1 MKSNRFWILLLGSI
15 GAVCVA
21 AALFLQLPGAPG
33 VRIEIYQQG
42 ELLHALP
49 LDTPTQLTVDAP
61 NGGSNTIT
69 VENGAVCVSHASC
82 PDQVCVGQGW
92 VNSGAV
98 PIVCLPNQLVIQ
110 IKGGEQ
116 TVDTAVG

>member
-1 MKSNRFWILLLGSI
+1 MKSNRFWILLFALI
-15 GAVCVA
+15 GAVCLA
-21 AALFLQLPGAPG
+21 AAVLLQLPGKRG
-33 VRIEIYQQG
+33 VSIEIYQQG
-42 ELLHALP
+42 ALLHTLP
-49 LDTPTQLTVDAP
+49 LDTPTQLTIAAP

-82 PDQVCVGQGW
+82 PDQVCVNQGW
-92 VNSGAV
+92 VDSGAV

>member
-1 MKSNRFWILLLGSI
+1 MKSNRFWILLFAFI
-15 GAVCVA
+15 GAVCLA
-21 AALFLQLPGAPG
+21 AAVLLQLPGKRG
-33 VRIEIYQQG
+33 VSIEIYQQG
-42 ELLHALP
+42 ALLHTLP
-49 LDTPTQLTVDAP
+49 LDTPARLTIDAP
-61 NGGSNTIT
+61 NGGSNTVW

-82 PDQVCVGQGW
+82 PDQVCVNQGW
-92 VNSGAV
+92 VDSGAV